1 MSARPRAT
9 RIDRLIASV
18 DPAFGI
24 HDSDRPA
31 KAFGGAAF
39 GARGHR
45 VSSPMAGLTL
55 DQVEIMAALSFE
67 LFGPRQPPPKIFIDR
82 RHNEFAI

>member
-1 MSARPRAT
+1 MWACPRAT
-9 RIDRLIASV
+9 RIDGLVASF
-18 DPAFGI
+18 DPAFCI

-39 GARGHR
+39 PARGHR

-55 DQVEIMAALSFE
+55 DQVEIMAALGFE
-67 LFGPRQPPPKIFIDR
+67 LFGPR
-82 RHNEFAI
+82 